1 MASEAPPFW
10 WDKPNWRAYGLAPL
24 SWIYGAVAGRRLLKA
39 EPPKIPA
46 PVLCI
51 GNFTVGGAGKTPTAI
66 AFAKAAKERGLHPGI
81 VSRGYGG
88 NYKGLHIV
96 DPSADSARHV
106 GDEPLLLARHA
117 PVALCPDRLKSA
129 LELHQRGCDFIIMDD
144 GFQSARLHTDFSL
157 LVVDSTRGI
166 GNGKVIPAGPLRA
179 PLTDQMRK
187 TDAVLRI
194 GKGAEADFV
203 VRQASR
209 AGRAVYEAQLQPS
222 SSADVAGNRWL
233 AFAGIGNP
241 SKFFASVQQAGGE
254 VAEGKTFP
262 DHYSYQ
268 PDDIAKL
275 METAEKLGVGL
286 ITTAKDHVRLV
297 TMSDVPNAFI
307 RNLAVLDVD
316 LSFERKDAIG
326 RILDTAIEKCEAAF
340 GTKCAQKQFDSAFST
355 LQ

>member
-10 WDKPNWRAYGLAPL
+10 WGKPDWRAHSLTPL
-24 SWIYGAVAGRRLLKA
+24 SWVYGAVAGRRLLNA
-39 EPPKIPA
+39 EPPKIAA

-66 AFAKAAKERGLHPGI
+66 AFAKAAKERGLAPGI

-88 NYKGLHIV
+88 DYKGLHIV
-96 DPSADSARHV
+96 DPSNDSARHV

-129 LELHQRGCDFIIMDD
+129 QALLACGCDFIIMDD
-144 GFQSARLHTDFSL
+144 GFQSARLHTDFAL

-187 TDAVLRI
+187 TDALLRI
-194 GKGAEADFV
+194 GKESEADYV

-209 AGRAVYEAQLQPS
+209 AGRAVYDAQLIPS
-222 SSADVAGNRWL
+222 SLAEVAGNRWL

-241 SKFFASVQQAGGE
+241 TKFFTSVQQAGGE
-254 VAEGKTFP
+254 IVETRTFP
-262 DHYSYQ
+262 DHYPYTAA
-268 PDDIAKL
+268 DIEELRDRARH
-275 METAEKLGVGL
+275 LGVGL
-286 ITTAKDHVRLV
+286 ITTAKDQVRLI
-297 TMSDVPNAFI
+297 TTQ
-307 RNLAVLDVD
+307 NLPRSFAQEFAILDVELDFDRQDVID
-316 LSFERKDAIG
+316 LIINTTIARFKARN
-326 RILDTAIEKCEAAF
+326 AA
-340 GTKCAQKQFDSAFST
+340 
-355 LQ
+355 

>member
-24 SWIYGAVAGRRLLKA
+24 SWIYGAVAVRRLLKA
-39 EPPKIPA
+39 EPPKVPA

-275 METAEKLGVGL
+275 IETAEKLGVGL

-316 LSFERKDAIG
+316 LAFERKDAIG
-326 RILDTAIEKCEAAF
+326 RILDTAIERYK
-340 GTKCAQKQFDSAFST
+340 GRSI
-355 LQ
+355 

>member
-39 EPPKIPA
+39 EPPKVPA

-66 AFAKAAKERGLHPGI
+66 TFAKAAKERGLHPGI

-96 DPSADSARHV
+96 DPSTDSARHV

-275 METAEKLGVGL
+275 IETAEKLGVGL

-316 LSFERKDAIG
+316 LAFERKDAIG
-326 RILDTAIEKCEAAF
+326 RILDTAIERFKVR
-340 GTKCAQKQFDSAFST
+340 SI
-355 LQ
+355 

>member
-39 EPPKIPA
+39 EPPKVPA

-275 METAEKLGVGL
+275 IETAEKLGVGL
-286 ITTAKDHVRLV
+286 ITTAKDYVRLV

-316 LSFERKDAIG
+316 LAFERKDAIG
-326 RILDTAIEKCEAAF
+326 RILDTAIERFKVR
-340 GTKCAQKQFDSAFST
+340 SI
-355 LQ
+355 

>member
-10 WDKPNWRAYGLAPL
+10 WDKPNWRAFALAPL
-24 SWIYGAVAGRRLLKA
+24 SWIYGTVAGRRLLKA
-39 EPPKIPA
+39 EPPKVPA

-209 AGRAVYEAQLQPS
+209 AGRAIYEAQLQPS

-275 METAEKLGVGL
+275 IETAEKLGVGL

-297 TMSDVPNAFI
+297 TMSDIPNAFI

-316 LSFERKDAIG
+316 LAFERKDAIG
-326 RILDTAIEKCEAAF
+326 RILDTAIERFKVR
-340 GTKCAQKQFDSAFST
+340 SI
-355 LQ
+355 

>member
-1 MASEAPPFW
+1 MASEAPSFW
-10 WDKPNWRAYGLAPL
+10 WDKPNWRAYGLVPL

-39 EPPKIPA
+39 DPPKIPA

-66 AFAKAAKERGLHPGI
+66 AFAKAAKVRGLHPGI

-194 GKGAEADFV
+194 GKGTEADFV

-275 METAEKLGVGL
+275 IETAEKLGVGL

-307 RNLAVLDVD
+307 RNIAVLDVG
-316 LSFERKDAIG
+316 LAFERKDAIG
-326 RILDTAIEKCEAAF
+326 RILDTAIERYKVR
-340 GTKCAQKQFDSAFST
+340 SI
-355 LQ
+355 

>member
-39 EPPKIPA
+39 EPPKVPA

-157 LVVDSTRGI
+157 LAVDSTRGI

-275 METAEKLGVGL
+275 IETAEKLGVGL

-316 LSFERKDAIG
+316 LAFERKDAIG
-326 RILDTAIEKCEAAF
+326 RILDTAIERFKVR
-340 GTKCAQKQFDSAFST
+340 SI
-355 LQ
+355 

>member
-1 MASEAPPFW
+1 
-10 WDKPNWRAYGLAPL
+10 
-24 SWIYGAVAGRRLLKA
+24 
-39 EPPKIPA
+39 
-46 PVLCI
+46 
-51 GNFTVGGAGKTPTAI
+51 
-66 AFAKAAKERGLHPGI
+66 
-81 VSRGYGG
+81 
-88 NYKGLHIV
+88 
-96 DPSADSARHV
+96 
-106 GDEPLLLARHA
+106 
-117 PVALCPDRLKSA
+117 VALCPDRLKSA

-157 LVVDSTRGI
+157 LVGDSTRGI

-326 RILDTAIEKCEAAF
+326 RILDTAIERFKVR
-340 GTKCAQKQFDSAFST
+340 SI
-355 LQ
+355 

>member
-10 WDKPNWRAYGLAPL
+10 WDKPNWRAFALAPL

-39 EPPKIPA
+39 EPPKVPA

-96 DPSADSARHV
+96 DPSTDSARHV

-275 METAEKLGVGL
+275 IETAEKLGVGL

-316 LSFERKDAIG
+316 LAFERKDAIG
-326 RILDTAIEKCEAAF
+326 RILDTAIERYKVR
-340 GTKCAQKQFDSAFST
+340 SI
-355 LQ
+355 

>member
-10 WDKPNWRAYGLAPL
+10 WDKPNWRAFALAPL

-39 EPPKIPA
+39 EPPKVPA

-96 DPSADSARHV
+96 DPSTDSARHV

-275 METAEKLGVGL
+275 IETAEKLGVGL

-316 LSFERKDAIG
+316 LAFERKDAIG
-326 RILDTAIEKCEAAF
+326 RILDTAIERYK
-340 GTKCAQKQFDSAFST
+340 GRSI
-355 LQ
+355 

>member
-24 SWIYGAVAGRRLLKA
+24 SWIYGAVAVRRLLKA
-39 EPPKIPA
+39 EPPKVPA

-275 METAEKLGVGL
+275 IETAEKLGVGL

-316 LSFERKDAIG
+316 LAFERKDAIG
-326 RILDTAIEKCEAAF
+326 RILDTAIERFKVR
-340 GTKCAQKQFDSAFST
+340 SI
-355 LQ
+355 

>member
-39 EPPKIPA
+39 EPPKVPA

-194 GKGAEADFV
+194 GKGAEADFA

-275 METAEKLGVGL
+275 IETAEKLGVGL

-316 LSFERKDAIG
+316 LAFERKDAIG
-326 RILDTAIEKCEAAF
+326 RILDTAIERFKVR
-340 GTKCAQKQFDSAFST
+340 SI
-355 LQ
+355 

>member
-209 AGRAVYEAQLQPS
+209 AGRAVYKAQLQPS

-326 RILDTAIEKCEAAF
+326 RILDTAIERFKVR
-340 GTKCAQKQFDSAFST
+340 SI
-355 LQ
+355 

>member
-275 METAEKLGVGL
+275 IETAEKLGVGL

-316 LSFERKDAIG
+316 LAFERKDAIG
-326 RILDTAIEKCEAAF
+326 RILDTAIERFKVR
-340 GTKCAQKQFDSAFST
+340 SI
-355 LQ
+355 

>member
-39 EPPKIPA
+39 EPPKVPA

-275 METAEKLGVGL
+275 IETAEKLGVGL

-307 RNLAVLDVD
+307 RNLAVLDVA
-316 LSFERKDAIG
+316 LAFERKDAIG
-326 RILDTAIEKCEAAF
+326 RILDTAIERFKVR
-340 GTKCAQKQFDSAFST
+340 SI
-355 LQ
+355 

>member
-24 SWIYGAVAGRRLLKA
+24 SWIYGAVAGRRLLKT

-275 METAEKLGVGL
+275 IETAEKLGVGL

-316 LSFERKDAIG
+316 LAFERKDAIG
-326 RILDTAIEKCEAAF
+326 RILDTAIERFKVR
-340 GTKCAQKQFDSAFST
+340 SI
-355 LQ
+355 

>member
-1 MASEAPPFW
+1 MAGEAPPFW
-10 WDKPNWRAYGLAPL
+10 WQKPDWRAYALAPF
-24 SWIYGAVAGRRLLKA
+24 SWVYGAVAGRRLLKS
-39 EPPKIPA
+39 EPPKIDA

-66 AFAKAAKERGLHPGI
+66 AFAKAATARGLRPGI

-96 DPSADSARHV
+96 DPDRDSAGHV

-129 LELHQRGCDFIIMDD
+129 VELLKRGCDFIIMDD
-144 GFQSARLHTDFSL
+144 GFQSARLYADFSL
-157 LVVDSTRGI
+157 LVVDSTRGV

-179 PLTDQMRK
+179 PLIDQLRK
-187 TDAVLRI
+187 TDAILRI
-194 GKGAEADFV
+194 GKGDEADYV

-209 AGRAVYEAQLQPS
+209 AGRAIYEAQLLPS
-222 SSADVAGNRWL
+222 SSANVAGNRWL

-254 VAEGKTFP
+254 VVEGKNFP

-268 PDDIAKL
+268 PEDIARL
-275 METAEKLGVGL
+275 IETAGQSGAGL
-286 ITTAKDHVRLV
+286 ITTAKDHVRLI
-297 TMSDVPNAFI
+297 TMKGLPAEFI
-307 RNLAVLDVD
+307 HNLAVLDID
-316 LSFERKDAIG
+316 LQFERKDALDH
-326 RILDTAIEKCEAAF
+326 ILDKAIESYKLR
-340 GTKCAQKQFDSAFST
+340 S
-355 LQ
+355 L

>member
-275 METAEKLGVGL
+275 IETAEKLGVGL

-326 RILDTAIEKCEAAF
+326 RILDTAIERFKVR
-340 GTKCAQKQFDSAFST
+340 SI
-355 LQ
+355 

>member
-39 EPPKIPA
+39 EPPKVPA

-275 METAEKLGVGL
+275 IETAEKLGVGL

-307 RNLAVLDVD
+307 RNLAVLDVA
-316 LSFERKDAIG
+316 LAFERKDAVG
-326 RILDTAIEKCEAAF
+326 RILDTAIERYKVR
-340 GTKCAQKQFDSAFST
+340 SI
-355 LQ
+355 

>member
-24 SWIYGAVAGRRLLKA
+24 SWIYGAVAVRRLLKA
-39 EPPKIPA
+39 EPPKVPE

-275 METAEKLGVGL
+275 IETAEKLGVGL

-316 LSFERKDAIG
+316 LAFERKDAIG
-326 RILDTAIEKCEAAF
+326 RILDTAIERFKVR
-340 GTKCAQKQFDSAFST
+340 SI
-355 LQ
+355 